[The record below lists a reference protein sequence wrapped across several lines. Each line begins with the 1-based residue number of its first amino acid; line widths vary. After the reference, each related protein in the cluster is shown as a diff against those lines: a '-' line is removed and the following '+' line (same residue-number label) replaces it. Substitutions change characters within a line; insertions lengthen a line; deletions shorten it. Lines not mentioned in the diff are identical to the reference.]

1 MLINLSVKYK
11 SPFFFCFVFL
21 VRIVSDQSAQIGERL
36 IEDYLNEQAEK
47 DSRSFS
53 LSNQVFNRSST
64 DNEES
69 VQLSASILQSL
80 VSDQSAQIEERMIE
94 DNLDDQAEKDSRS
107 FSLSNQVFYRSTDNE
122 ESVQQSASI
131 GGSQLDTFADINML
145 FDKVIYFNLIHLE
158 YFESIMLNSLDS
170 ELRRTA
176 SWQMSTLLH

>member
-69 VQLSASILQSL
+69 VQLSASI
-80 VSDQSAQIEERMIE
+80 
-94 DNLDDQAEKDSRS
+94 
-107 FSLSNQVFYRSTDNE
+107 
-122 ESVQQSASI
+122 
-131 GGSQLDTFADINML
+131 GGSQLDTFADINMF

-176 SWQMSTLLH
+176 SWRMSTLLH